1 MRLKPDTV
9 AMTATLGLLTSLG
22 PLSTD
27 MYLPSLPHIAAAFDS
42 TVAKTQL
49 TLSAF
54 LVGFA
59 LSQIVYGPVS
69 DRLGR
74 RPVLVVSLVLFALAS
89 AVCAFSGRIETLIAA
104 RFLQALGAAG
114 GVVIARTIVRD
125 LYAANRAAQEL
136 ALMGAIMG
144 IVPLLAPGLG
154 AVLHD
159 LLGWRSNFA
168 VIALMGLAG
177 AFWIR
182 ASLPETLKAEYV
194 RPATARSIA
203 RDFAALLSHPVYR
216 VYLAFACCG
225 YGGLFSFLS
234 TSSFILQN
242 IYGLSALQFGL
253 AFACPVLGYM
263 SGTLLGRRM
272 TGRAGIDATIGAG
285 TVMLAAGGVLCL
297 LLTETAAAGSGIWR
311 VLLPA
316 AIYFHGVGL
325 VLPQSMA
332 GALTPFPD
340 RAGTASSLLG
350 FVQMSFAAVVGIVVA
365 ANLGAS
371 ARSLA
376 IAMAVLGSGA
386 LAVHLLTRKLRQ
398 RSSVSA

>member
-27 MYLPSLPHIAAAFDS
+27 MYLPSLPPIAAAFDS

-194 RPATARSIA
+194 RPATARRRAVAGKVRGQQRVLA
-203 RDFAALLSHPVYR
+203 RHPGLR
-216 VYLAFACCG
+216 CA
-225 YGGLFSFLS
+225 GGLRPPP
-234 TSSFILQN
+234 
-242 IYGLSALQFGL
+242 GRHALRGSLRAIAVRVPARQ
-253 AFACPVLGYM
+253 PVRG
-263 SGTLLGRRM
+263 
-272 TGRAGIDATIGAG
+272 
-285 TVMLAAGGVLCL
+285 
-297 LLTETAAAGSGIWR
+297 
-311 VLLPA
+311 
-316 AIYFHGVGL
+316 
-325 VLPQSMA
+325 
-332 GALTPFPD
+332 
-340 RAGTASSLLG
+340 ASS
-350 FVQMSFAAVVGIVVA
+350 Q
-365 ANLGAS
+365 
-371 ARSLA
+371 
-376 IAMAVLGSGA
+376 
-386 LAVHLLTRKLRQ
+386 T
-398 RSSVSA
+398 